1 LALVATA
8 SKNVRHL
15 TDQATANIPTGNGTP
30 PRSLEDLTKEQ
41 LYARAQEAEIPGRS
55 EMSKEELID
64 ALRVKG

>member
-1 LALVATA
+1 MPA
-8 SKNVRHL
+8 
-15 TDQATANIPTGNGTP
+15 GNGTR